1 MNQNV
6 KGFKK
11 FILDAKMFSPLL
23 FNLVSRD
30 FKIKYRRSILGVLW
44 SVLNPLLTMLVIS
57 QVFGILLK
65 VQVEHFAAY
74 YLVGATI
81 WNFFSEATSMSMTSV
96 IGGASLI
103 KKVYLPKYIFPLE
116 KCLFALINMAFS
128 LIAVVAV
135 MLIDGVTPT
144 WAMLLAPVPI
154 FYTFVFCIGFSLI
167 LSALTVYFRDIQHL
181 YGVLLTVWMYLTPII
196 YPMSLI
202 QNNEVLRVI
211 VMCNP
216 LYYFVAYFRNVM
228 MLGNVMVAEAEGQ
241 AAIYY
246 SMPTLAD
253 NLICFGIAAVTLLL
267 GCLIFS
273 KAQKK
278 FILHI

>member
-11 FILDAKMFSPLL
+11 FILDAKTFSPLL
-23 FNLVSRD
+23 FNLVSKD

-57 QVFGILLK
+57 QVFGTLLAVK
-65 VQVEHFAAY
+65 VEHFASY

-81 WNFFSEATSMSMTSV
+81 WNFFSEATSLSMTPV
-96 IGGASLI
+96 LGGASLI

-128 LIAVVAV
+128 LIAVIVV
-135 MLIDGVTPT
+135 MLIDGVSPT
-144 WAMLLAPVPI
+144 WAICLAPVPI
-154 FYTFVFCIGFSLI
+154 LYALVFCIGFSLI

-196 YPMSLI
+196 YPVSLI
-202 QNNEVLRVI
+202 QNNDILRTI

-216 LYYFVAYFRNVM
+216 LYYFVTYFRNIM
-228 MLGNVMVAEAEGQ
+228 MLGVPASDGVQ
-241 AAIYY
+241 YT
-246 SMPTLAD
+246 MPTLAD
-253 NLICFGIAAVTLLL
+253 NGICFAIAAVTLVI

>member
-96 IGGASLI
+96 LGGASLI

-116 KCLFALINMAFS
+116 K
-128 LIAVVAV
+128 
-135 MLIDGVTPT
+135 
-144 WAMLLAPVPI
+144 
-154 FYTFVFCIGFSLI
+154 
-167 LSALTVYFRDIQHL
+167 
-181 YGVLLTVWMYLTPII
+181 
-196 YPMSLI
+196 
-202 QNNEVLRVI
+202 
-211 VMCNP
+211 
-216 LYYFVAYFRNVM
+216 
-228 MLGNVMVAEAEGQ
+228 
-241 AAIYY
+241 
-246 SMPTLAD
+246 
-253 NLICFGIAAVTLLL
+253 
-267 GCLIFS
+267 
-273 KAQKK
+273 
-278 FILHI
+278 

>member
-11 FILDAKMFSPLL
+11 FILDAKTFSPLL
-23 FNLVSRD
+23 FNLVSKD
-30 FKIKYRRSILGVLW
+30 FKIKYRRSLLGVLW

-57 QVFGILLK
+57 TVFGTLLAVK
-65 VQVEHFAAY
+65 VEHFASY

-81 WNFFSEATSMSMTSV
+81 WNFFSESTSLSMSSI

-116 KCLFALINMAFS
+116 KCLFSLINMTFS
-128 LIAVVAV
+128 LIAVIIV
-135 MLIDGVTPT
+135 MLIDGVPLN
-144 WAMLLAPVPI
+144 WSMLLAPIPI
-154 FYTFVFCIGFSLI
+154 LYTLVFCIGFSLI

-196 YPMSLI
+196 YPVSLI
-202 QNNEVLRVI
+202 QGNDVLRTI
-211 VMCNP
+211 VQCNP
-216 LYYFVAYFRNVM
+216 LYYFVTYFRNIM
-228 MLGNVMVAEAEGQ
+228 MLGAPPSADVQYA
-241 AAIYY
+241 
-246 SMPTLAD
+246 MPSLAD
-253 NLICFGIAAVTLLL
+253 NAICFGIAAVTLLL